1 MNSETKEFMRADLEM
16 YKADAEELGVTLQEY
31 LLYRVLDKL
40 DDLRV
45 TAYMSQD

>member
-1 MNSETKEFMRADLEM
+1 MNGETREFIKADLEM
-16 YKADAEELGVTLQEY
+16 YREDAEELGITLQEY